1 MLKLIKFLFWSSI
14 SCCLL
19 AIFLVLG
26 AYFTLRP
33 SLPEISLVDEAQ
45 LQMPLK
51 ILTEDG
57 VLIGEFG
64 EIKRRS
70 LDFADIPPNIKNAF
84 LAAEDDQFFNHQ
96 GISYKGLLR
105 SVIRCLSPNGCYGGG
120 GTISMQVV
128 RGYLLTREVTISRKV
143 KEIFLA
149 LQLEGEISKEE
160 IFELYINRNFF
171 GNRSYGIEAASN
183 TYFNK
188 STFELSLSEAATI
201 AAMAQSPSRIN
212 AIKAPKRT
220 EQRRNW
226 ILSRMLKLRMISKN
240 DYDNAF
246 KTPLA
251 VVKNIDLYQVDG
263 RYLAEKARQDI
274 ISRYG
279 LEAYKNGWSV
289 YTTLDSK
296 LQASANKNSFDELLV
311 YDKRHGWDEAENFA
325 YLFNDDE
332 VLFLTDLDIN
342 FLEEDIYVSDFY
354 DDNKSL
360 SNQISIIFE
369 NFPYYKTH
377 TKGLVISFKDEK
389 LHFIDENLEI
399 HSIIWSDEY
408 RWARKKT
415 SNNQIGPKPQFFS
428 DFLNFGDFIYL
439 RKEDEFFT
447 LDQIPTA
454 ETSLISIHPM
464 SGAVKAYVGGANFS
478 KSNFDRVALSYPQ
491 SGSSF
496 KPFIYAAAL
505 ANEYNLFSLVNDAPI
520 AFEDK
525 NLESVWR
532 PENYTGKFYGP
543 TSVRDALI
551 KSLNIVSIKLLR
563 EVGIDKAQNYIQNFG
578 YKKSRLPADLSLA
591 LGSGNFSPIEMVR
604 AFSVIAN
611 GGYLTDPYYI
621 SKIEDRNGNII
632 YSHGDFLNLVD
643 IKEITAFPWLD
654 TLEMNIKRPYFLIE
668 PLFKEDKVI
677 DERIAFLT
685 NDVLK
690 EFMTKGT
697 AGRKAAILNRKDI
710 GGKTGT
716 TNDAVSTWF
725 SGFHEDLATT
735 VWVGTDDFSSL
746 GENEY
751 GSTIALPIWINYMRD
766 ALENL
771 EVKERNIPEGV
782 SFVKVN
788 KKTGEIDI
796 SLDAQT
802 YFELILD
809 ENLED

>member
-201 AAMAQSPSRIN
+201 AAMAQSPSKIN

-220 EQRRNW
+220 QQRRNW

-332 VLFLTDLDIN
+332 ILFLTDLDIN

-369 NFPYYKTH
+369 NYPYYKTH